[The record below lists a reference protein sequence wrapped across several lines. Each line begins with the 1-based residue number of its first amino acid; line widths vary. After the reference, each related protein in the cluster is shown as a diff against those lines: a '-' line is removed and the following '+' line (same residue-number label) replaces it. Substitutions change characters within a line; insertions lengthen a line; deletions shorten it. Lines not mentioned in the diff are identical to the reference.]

1 MVGSQVGEQ
10 GLGLGGFVRVEAA
23 ERVAHVN
30 DHVVANVYLVKQGEG
45 HGFAHAA
52 QVDLTG
58 LAGGVQGDHTSGQGE
73 AHGGGVKR

>member
-1 MVGSQVGEQ
+1 MVGRQIGKQ
-10 GLGLGGFVRVEAA
+10 GQGLGGFVRVEAA
-23 ERVAHVN
+23 ERVAHVD
-30 DHVVANVYLVKQGEG
+30 DHVVAHGHFVQQGEG